1 MRWHSLETRATTA
14 GNIVAEEMEETEA
27 SLFPVLPLSL
37 SLILSPL
44 SLILSLS
51 PLSLPLSLFPMLPL
65 SLSLCQNMSH

>member
-37 SLILSPL
+37 SLILSL
-44 SLILSLS
+44 SSLS
-51 PLSLPLSLFPMLPL
+51 PPLPLSYAT
-65 SLSLCQNMSH
+65 SLSLYARI